1 MSKSKKVTI
10 LGLLISLLTI
20 QVDSAQTTSS
30 NIPKNWT
37 QITFNTAEDFHA
49 HFSPDGTK
57 IVFDSNRAGKYALF
71 VYDLKTK
78 ETKQLT
84 SGKIPCDHPNWF
96 PDSKK
101 VLCECGSDGRK
112 DLFSIQIAD
121 TAMTRLTNTTTF
133 NGGGQVS
140 PRGDRISFFSN
151 RNGNWDVFLMNAD
164 GGNIV
169 QATSNKGDDVDV
181 DWSSDGSKL
190 LFTTIENQHF
200 QICIMNADGSQYRQ
214 ITTGNYS
221 NKNPRFNADG
231 DKIAFISDRSGSDQI
246 YLMNLDGTGEE
257 QLTDSKTIKYDL
269 FWKHNSKDLLYNVG
283 EEQVAEIY
291 MLSITDKKEMPLT
304 QNHSR
309 EAIPTFSPDGKR
321 VLFVSELTGNFRGVC
336 YKSLIIINLFEI
348 FFNNLQT
355 IQILPE
361 QFCPS
366 LLFMLKKCIG
376 NGRMP
381 FAF

>member
-1 MSKSKKVTI
+1 MKVSQELSHFKGGVCQSIKVSI
-10 LGLLISLLTI
+10 LGLLISLSTT
-20 QVDSAQTTSS
+20 QGGSGQTTSS

-37 QITFNTAEDFHA
+37 QITFNTAEDFHT

-57 IVFDSNRAGKYALF
+57 IVFDSNRAGKYAVF
-71 VYDLKTK
+71 MYDVKTK
-78 ETKQLT
+78 KTKQLT

-96 PDSKK
+96 ADSKN

-181 DWSSDGSKL
+181 DWSGDGSKL
-190 LFTTIENQHF
+190 LFTTIENQRS
-200 QICIMNADGSQYRQ
+200 QIYTVNADGSQYRQ
-214 ITTGNYS
+214 ITDGNYS
-221 NKNPRFNADG
+221 NRNPRFNAHG

-246 YLMNLDGTGEE
+246 YLMKLDGTGEE
-257 QLTDSKTIKYDL
+257 QLTNSKTIKYDL
-269 FWKHNSKDLLYNVG
+269 FLKHSKDLLYNVG
-283 EEQVAEIY
+283 EEQDAEIY
-291 MLSITDKKEMPLT
+291 RLSLMGKEEIPLT

-309 EAIPTFSPDGKR
+309 EAIPTFSPDGKS
-321 VLFVSELTGNFRGVC
+321 VLFVSELTGTLEVFVI
-336 YKSLIIINLFEI
+336 KL
-348 FFNNLQT
+348 
-355 IQILPE
+355 
-361 QFCPS
+361 
-366 LLFMLKKCIG
+366 
-376 NGRMP
+376 
-381 FAF
+381 